1 MYTNL
6 YSIYSPGTLFLT
18 MTTGSDT
25 LRVESSIHYLSQEV
39 GMAENY
45 IAVTKENF
53 TEKILDATQLAI
65 VHFFAEQSGACQ
77 IQEPE
82 LVALSK
88 EYQDRI
94 LFAKL
99 NVTDYEE
106 LTTQWK
112 VEGIPT
118 LIFFRDGKELYRVT
132 GIVMRDKL
140 RRKIEGILPAD

>member
-1 MYTNL
+1 
-6 YSIYSPGTLFLT
+6 
-18 MTTGSDT
+18 
-25 LRVESSIHYLSQEV
+25 
-39 GMAENY
+39 MAENY

-140 RRKIEGILPAD
+140 RRKIEGILLAD